1 MPDLV
6 DQRIKLSSHVVQARQ
21 IPRERVLRS
30 NRFADDRPAIDASTN
45 PIEMPSSLPEILQ
58 QEGFVGCETPRA
70 SQACPKRFELLTPRF
85 VVWCSIQLSYGRVLE
100 ARTYWGALPNA
111 RTTASPVREGGG

>member
-30 NRFADDRPAIDASTN
+30 NRFADAIWQNRPVIDASAN
-45 PIEMPSSLPEILQ
+45 PIEMPSCLPKILQ
-58 QEGFVGCETPRA
+58 QEGFVLRP
-70 SQACPKRFELLTPRF
+70 
-85 VVWCSIQLSYGRVLE
+85 
-100 ARTYWGALPNA
+100 
-111 RTTASPVREGGG
+111 